1 MPSLAGVL
9 GGALTAEKPPA
20 RARLFIALDLPEEP
34 RRALAAWR
42 DRALADCQDLRPVPL
57 DALHITLVFLGNRL
71 EQEVETVVE
80 HGLRAEVADLP
91 APVLVPTEVVPIPRR
106 RPRLFALDLAD
117 GDGGA
122 QAVHAAVSRA
132 LTAASL
138 YEPERRPFWPHLTLA
153 RVRGTRRRSPPGRDV
168 PALRAAPPPAAPL
181 ICDRVTL
188 YRSHLSPH
196 GARYEPL
203 ARTRLRT
210 AMAD

>member
-1 MPSLAGVL
+1 VPTG
-9 GGALTAEKPPA
+9 EPR

-42 DRALADCQDLRPVPL
+42 DRAGAGRRDLRPVPL
-57 DALHITLVFLGNRL
+57 DALHVTLVFLGNRP
-71 EQEVETVVE
+71 EEEVEAVVE

-91 APVLVPTEVVPIPRR
+91 APVLVPTEVVPVPRR

-117 GDGGA
+117 EEGGA

-138 YEPERRPFWPHLTLA
+138 YESEKRPFWPHLTLA
-153 RVRGTRRRSPPGRDV
+153 RVRGTRRRSHPGGDV
-168 PALRAAPPPAAPL
+168 PPLRAEPPPAAPL
-181 ICDRVTL
+181 TCDRVTL

-203 ARTRLRT
+203 ARTRLGT
-210 AMAD
+210 AMAS